1 MLQIPHDITYMWNL
15 KYDTDEPVYE
25 TETESYVENRPGVAR
40 MEGGRTEWEI
50 GVIMYRMVKEHSL
63 TL

>member
-1 MLQIPHDITYMWNL
+1 MWSL

-25 TETESYVENRPGVAR
+25 TETESYIENRPGVAR
-40 MEGGRTEWEI
+40 MEGERTEWEI
-50 GVIMYRMVKEHSL
+50 GVIMYRMDKQHSL

>member
-1 MLQIPHDITYMWNL
+1 MWSL

-25 TETESYVENRPGVAR
+25 TETESYIENRPGVAR

-50 GVIMYRMVKEHSL
+50 GVIMYRMDKQHSL